1 MSYRYLVQEI
11 TYNDMNYVV
20 IYHWNHLH
28 GFDCQANIEKLEHWN
43 LFIFCYINKNALAY
57 LQAPNIRNNQGSI
70 LESFQA
76 FISVQAAEVV
86 LPKSDLKE
94 KFITFFS
101 TVTKPSNSFD
111 ILSKYTTRFDL
122 SFKWTYRFRLNGIA
136 VKE

>member
-101 TVTKPSNSFD
+101 TVTKPSNSNNSFD
-111 ILSKYTTRFDL
+111 RTKLWKLAWPDQRTFWANTQHGL
-122 SFKWTYRFRLNGIA
+122 T
-136 VKE
+136 